1 MPPALPGSRERLPRP
16 SSGTI
21 RTVSLPERLG
31 RLRRVDRIGAGGF
44 ATVWLYHDDELD
56 SPVAVKALADNWAL
70 RQDVCDRFLEEAR
83 ILRRAD
89 SDHVVRV
96 YDIGEVDGTPYF
108 VMSYADRGT
117 VADLVEPGVPL
128 PSGRVVDLLAQAGD
142 GIAVLHRHGVIH
154 RDIKPQN
161 LLLRSTPDGSER
173 VLVAD
178 LGVAKAMLH
187 ASGLTQVVGTPSYMA
202 PEQADGVGLDL
213 RADVHALGAVGYQL
227 LTGRLV
233 REGGL
238 GALVHPALPPAPSS
252 VADVAPAFDSVVLRA
267 LALDPADRWPDV
279 PSFVAGLRWA
289 ERTAVQREALTGT
302 AERGLPAQQ
311 GVVTELASA
320 EPRTPT
326 SLVAPP
332 LAPDVTG
339 TREEA
344 SEGRTRALPLV
355 LAFLLVLAVTFGA
368 AYGATRLLGGGD
380 DPGQESSGQDG
391 ASPSGGPTEQPSEE
405 GTPLGEPAAD
415 IDFPAL
421 QLPAGQQYDSRVVRS
436 GSHAWTYPIPVG
448 WVAYRV
454 GADNEDAGVLPEGR
468 IDRIG
473 HVRWRPAGEPLVG
486 GFSIRLRVLATP
498 ARVPEMVDT
507 KVSQLEKLQDP
518 DVYERTA
525 DTIYFTYRDGNNRV
539 RYNFFRWLPNAAGE
553 ASLEIS
559 VSGRTVDKEGLADLL
574 DAVADGATVA
584 SR

>member
-1 MPPALPGSRERLPRP
+1 M
-16 SSGTI
+16 
-21 RTVSLPERLG
+21 SLPERLG

-128 PSGRVVDLLAQAGD
+128 ASGRVVDLLAQAGD
-142 GIAVLHRHGVIH
+142 GVAVLHRHGVIH

-161 LLLRSTPDGSER
+161 LLLRSTPDGGER

-202 PEQADGVGLDL
+202 PEQADGIGLDL

-238 GALVHPALPPAPSS
+238 GALVRPELPPAPST

-267 LALDPADRWPDV
+267 LALDPEDRWPDV

-289 ERTAVQREALTGT
+289 ERTAVQRDALTGT
-302 AERGLPAQQ
+302 AERRLAPPQVIA
-311 GVVTELASA
+311 TELASPPPHTPA
-320 EPRTPT
+320 PTRVPVEPASTPGDG
-326 SLVAPP
+326 AP
-332 LAPDVTG
+332 ARRRRGV
-339 TREEA
+339 
-344 SEGRTRALPLV
+344 LPLV

-368 AYGATRLLGGGD
+368 AYGVTRLLGED
-380 DPGQESSGQDG
+380 DPANG
-391 ASPSGGPTEQPSEE
+391 PSGGASESPTGGASGEPTDSES
-405 GTPLGEPAAD
+405 PLGEPAED
-415 IDFPAL
+415 IDFPTL
-421 QLPAGQQYDSRVVRS
+421 RVPAGQKYDTHVVRS
-436 GSHAWTYPIPVG
+436 GGHAWTYPVPVG

-454 GADNEDAGVLPEGR
+454 GADNEDAGLLPEAQ
-468 IDRIG
+468 IDRVG
-473 HVRWRPAGEPLVG
+473 QVRWRPADEPLVG
-486 GFSIRLRVLATP
+486 GYSVRLRVLATP
-498 ARVPEMVDT
+498 ARVSEMVDT

-518 DVYERTA
+518 DVYQQTS

-559 VSGRTVDKEGLADLL
+559 VSGRTVDKKGLAILL
-574 DAVADGATVA
+574 DAVSDSATA
-584 SR
+584 GSR